1 MQTDLS
7 LNGHRLRGSI
17 HRINGFLNTK
27 NGNKFLLNGCDEIIM
42 NQDDEILNIKVMYIN
57 DKSQYT
63 SISFKMKFLLPP
75 LPPFRAYGVNNYSS
89 TETTKTQTINI
100 NHIFKSC
107 CSMFIELTSVA
118 KDEKLLMLLEYLIP

>member
-1 MQTDLS
+1 
-7 LNGHRLRGSI
+7 
-17 HRINGFLNTK
+17 
-27 NGNKFLLNGCDEIIM
+27 M

-57 DKSQYT
+57 DKRQYT
-63 SISFKMKFLLPP
+63 PISFQMKFSLSAI
-75 LPPFRAYGVNNYSS
+75 PPFKAYYFKNYSS